1 LTVRVR
7 GVSETDPVQH
17 DTSELVALQAKLIQ
31 TEEALRMTRSELNH
45 VFDTVTHG
53 IRIIN
58 KDYTVRFIN
67 KTFAELSGISAEEAL
82 GRKCYEVFPSSFC
95 HTAECRLA
103 RVISGEELV
112 RTETERKT
120 ADGTSIPCVI
130 SVFPFHGPDGEL
142 VGVIETFRDI
152 SLRKKMQ
159 AELLESEERY
169 GALINLGTEVGEAVV
184 MLQDMDGKEAVQ
196 TFVSDEWPRITG
208 YTRDE
213 LLGMS
218 FFELV
223 KPAECQDSMK
233 RHRLKISGVAL
244 PGLFEL
250 TIVRKDGTE
259 MPVELTSAFTNYQGQ
274 RANVAY
280 IRDITQRRQAE
291 QALRDSEKLY
301 RTLFENTGTATCLA
315 EEDMTITLVNSEYE
329 KLSGYSKAEIEGKKK
344 WPEFVASADLARSME
359 FSRQL
364 RSGSPQTPNSFE
376 VGFLD
381 RNRHVKNV
389 ILTVD
394 RIPGSDRRIASIK
407 DITRRKQAEKALR
420 KSRQRIRDLL
430 GHVEKVREEERKR
443 IAAEIHDELG
453 QLLTAMKMDVVWL
466 AKRIPADQNLML
478 DKAQSMR
485 QLVDMTIQSVKR
497 ISAELRPHVLD
508 NLGLVAAIDWQV
520 TQIKEVTDIDCRF
533 TSTLADDATDQDTSV
548 ALFRIF
554 QEAVTN
560 AIRHARASKIK
571 IELKKKREQVV
582 LSVQDNGRGIKH
594 SEITDAKSFGLIGIK
609 ERAHALGGEV
619 DIVGRPNR
627 GTVVTATIPMKMKG
641 VAHGKNTHRRRP
653 SRSAYRAQRGAG

>member
-1 LTVRVR
+1 MTVRVR